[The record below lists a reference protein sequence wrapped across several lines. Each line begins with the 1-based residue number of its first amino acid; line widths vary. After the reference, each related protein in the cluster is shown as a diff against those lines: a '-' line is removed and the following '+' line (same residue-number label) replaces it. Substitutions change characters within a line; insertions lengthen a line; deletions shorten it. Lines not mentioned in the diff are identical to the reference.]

1 VAPFAWAGSAGS
13 RAVVSLERLVWL
25 DDASRDDHRFLR
37 HTDHCLYFG
46 EFVAGRGWIGGAT
59 NELIIDFK
67 RAPSRMAASAKSQ
80 ATEHFK
86 NRAIT
91 RIARALRRQFGRAA
105 IETQLT
111 FVPIPPSKIAGET
124 DHCDRL
130 LRTLRLAFAGLDA
143 DIRPLLR
150 QSVSTAADHTRGPG
164 RTRFAELLAITHLDP
179 QQLCR
184 PLRPLVV
191 LFDDVLTSGKH
202 LAVAQRRIRE
212 AVPEQALIAVL
223 VARRVR
229 PEQSASAPAT
239 MASPGR
245 TR

>member
-1 VAPFAWAGSAGS
+1 L
-13 RAVVSLERLVWL
+13 SLERLVWL
-25 DDASRDDHRFLR
+25 DDASRHYHRFLR

-46 EFVAGRGWIGGAT
+46 EFIAGRGWIGGPT
-59 NELIIDFK
+59 NDLIIDFK
-67 RAPSRMAASAKSQ
+67 RAPSRIAASSKSR

-86 NRAIT
+86 NRAIV

-130 LRTLRLAFAGLDA
+130 LRTLTLAFAGLDA

-150 QSVSTAADHTRGPG
+150 QSVSTAADHTSGLR
-164 RTRFAELLAITHLDP
+164 RMRFGELLEITHLDP

-202 LAVAQRRIRE
+202 LAVAQQRIRE
-212 AVPEQALIAVL
+212 ALPEQAVIAVL
-223 VARRVR
+223 VARRVW
-229 PEQSASAPAT
+229 PEQAAAAPAT
-239 MASPGR
+239 MVSPGR
-245 TR
+245 TG